1 MAYSF
6 LKKRDFWGAATGA
19 GSFLVLV
26 LMPPVGGLTR
36 PAQNAAAVAAL
47 MACFWIGEVVPIY
60 ATALFPIVLFPLL
73 GVLGAKAVTT
83 PYGDRVVFL
92 MMGGFMLAEAMSKW
106 GLHRRIALHAI
117 RLSGTTPS
125 AVILG
130 FMAATG
136 FLSMWMSN
144 SATAVMMLPI
154 AVSVARRLTGAAG
167 EEELKSDDFSA
178 ALMLAIAYSASI
190 GGIATLVGTPPNA
203 ILAGQV
209 TAIFP
214 QAPEIFFDQ
223 WMWLGLPI
231 AAVMIVIAWLLLTRV
246 VFRLRDLKLNV
257 GRDIVRGELAKLG
270 AATRGEKTVLAV
282 FAVTAG
288 LWIFRELWSRLLPAA
303 ASVDDST
310 IAVAAALALFLIPV
324 DLKERKFALDWKAAR
339 QIPWG
344 VLILFGGGFALAA
357 GLQKSGFAEWTA
369 THLASLHHLHPLVVI
384 ALICLLMTFLTEV
397 TSNTA
402 VATMMMPI
410 MASTAVA
417 LRVHPFLLM
426 VPAAISAS
434 CAFMLPAGTPPNAIV
449 FGSGLVRLPQMARAG
464 IWLNLIG
471 AIVISLAVY
480 YLAGH
485 VFHADL
491 STLPAWAVLDG
502 AK

>member
-1 MAYSF
+1 M
-6 LKKRDFWGAATGA
+6 LKSREFWGLATGA
-19 GSFLVLV
+19 GFFLALVLS
-26 LMPPVGGLTR
+26 PPLAGLTR

-47 MACFWIGEVVPIY
+47 MACFWIGEVIPIY

-73 GVLGAKAVTT
+73 GVLDAKAVTA
-83 PYGDRVVFL
+83 PYADQVVFL
-92 MMGGFMLAEAMSKW
+92 MMGGFMLAEAMGRW

-117 RLSGTTPS
+117 RASGSTPS

-154 AVSVARRLTGAAG
+154 AVSVARRLQGAATP
-167 EEELKSDDFSA
+167 EDMKPDAFSA

-190 GGIATLVGTPPNA
+190 GGVATLVGTPPNA

-209 TAIFP
+209 KTIFP

-223 WMWLGLPI
+223 WMRLGLPVAVAMI
-231 AAVMIVIAWLLLTRV
+231 AIAWLMLTRV
-246 VFRLRDLKLNV
+246 IFPLHQQKLN
-257 GRDIVRGELAKLG
+257 ISRGLIFDELIDLG
-270 AATRGEKTVLAV
+270 PMTRGEKTVLAV
-282 FAVTAG
+282 FTVTAC
-288 LWIFRELWSRLLPAA
+288 LWIFRQLWSRWLPAA
-303 ASVDDST
+303 ASVHDST

-324 DLKERKFALDWKAAR
+324 DLEKREFALDWNSAR
-339 QIPWG
+339 RIPWG

-357 GLQKSGFAEWTA
+357 GLQQSGFAQWA
-369 THLASLHHLHPLVVI
+369 ASHLASLHHLPILAIIIIV
-384 ALICLLMTFLTEV
+384 CLLMTFLTEV

-417 LRVHPFLLM
+417 LQVHPFMLM
-426 VPAAISAS
+426 MPAAISAS

-449 FGSGLVRLPQMARAG
+449 FGSGLIRLPQMARAG

-471 AIVISLAVY
+471 VIVISLTVY
-480 YLAGH
+480 FLAGIAFH
-485 VFHADL
+485 VDI

-502 AK
+502 VK